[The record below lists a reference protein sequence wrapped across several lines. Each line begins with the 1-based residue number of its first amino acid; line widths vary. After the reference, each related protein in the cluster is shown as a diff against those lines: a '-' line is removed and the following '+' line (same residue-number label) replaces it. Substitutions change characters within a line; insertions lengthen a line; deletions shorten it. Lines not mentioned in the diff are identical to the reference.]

1 MLNDYSNANKSLLD
15 EVIVCTMKGLLT
27 GTIVIDCEVS
37 VQFLHIIFFII
48 IIKKSR
54 IITPYCYVLLDWY
67 LLCK

>member
-1 MLNDYSNANKSLLD
+1 MLNDYSNSNKSLLD

-27 GTIVIDCEVS
+27 GTIVIDCEVY
-37 VQFLHIIFFII
+37 QFLHIIFFII